1 MEAGAQR
8 ERVEELVRLLKE
20 EPASPLYTEL
30 AELLLAAG
38 EVQRAQKICERGLGF
53 RPDYPQGHYVYGVV
67 LIKAGNI
74 QEGLAALERAALL
87 ASTDAKFQK
96 KIGQFLLDSGYF
108 VQAQPYLQRAGELGE
123 PLDDLTRHD
132 LAAAAGAPAVTE
144 QEPAQEVPSEENLD
158 SGSVETEEQ
167 EWEMIGSEPGRQA
180 WPDWDSQPPPPEDA
194 LAVPSLDDDQEE
206 GEPPTVYQPNL
217 ALLAKATAH
226 ADTANEPPKTVLDPQ
241 AGLRSAVENAID
253 QAVKPAPVTGG
264 GAHGSGEPPPW
275 ASAPVQTEVKL
286 EPPTMFEGAQKP
298 APQPLP
304 PPTVYSTSPGGAVA
318 PIEQAAAA
326 PEEPVSYLKVF
337 LVLLPFL
344 LGGLALGGYFAWQKL
359 QAGKINNLLEQAR
372 LSIRLDSLLG
382 YGEARL
388 ILQNALAID
397 AQHPEAR
404 AMLAL
409 VDARLHDEFGPNLQL
424 AQEAGTLLGEGE
436 PSEELA
442 PYILWAA
449 YHLGRKDGLGQ
460 RVEAAVARQ
469 EKAELYE
476 LAARLEQEQGK
487 TQEARRWLEKAVNKQ
502 ADHVRSLY
510 SLAMLDLQEGRR
522 TQAEE
527 LLGRM
532 VTVQALHPPA
542 LLALAELLLE
552 KNGSQDLARKYLERV
567 SEGIPQVSSLHK
579 ARAHALLARLAFD
592 QFDNQRALLQV
603 RAARQLMEERADFLL
618 ELAELCLKYNHA
630 GEAEDLARAV
640 IKQQPEN
647 VRPVLLL
654 AEAEIEKE
662 RFAEAL
668 KNLETLIGKKV
679 PAGPYLLL
687 RGQALIGQE
696 RWAEAIG
703 DLGAVR
709 ESAAE
714 YGAASLWL
722 LLATYHAGDR
732 KEATVRLKRLLG
744 KTQMPALAQWIMGE
758 FWLDQGMKNAA
769 ASAFQQA
776 VKQDPRFYRAY
787 WRLSQ
792 MAEQR
797 GQQEEALNFARQALR
812 ANPYHPPSA
821 LLVGRLLLEKHE
833 ADAALKIYAELIKQA
848 PELWEAYAGLAEALL
863 QTGNLDKAL
872 LASSK
877 AAAGNKESWWIAY
890 IHGRVLLA
898 KGSFR
903 QAVGFLTRAEKQ
915 QERNPQVL
923 ADLGLALLG
932 SRSLEQ
938 AEKKLQASL
947 RLKPLAR
954 AQEGLARLKKIKGKW
969 EEAARAFEKAARLY
983 AREETNCESSRRL
996 YLEAGHAWIKD
1007 RSGGRFAQARR
1018 LYRLAAACRQEK
1030 DTEALYYLATAWD
1043 REDKLEAARAAYQKV
1058 LDLDPAYPDALYRL
1072 GLLEYD
1078 DRREQRARELLER
1091 YLATNPQGEQAREA
1105 KKILNKIS
1113 RGQK

>member
-1 MEAGAQR
+1 MEAGPQR
-8 ERVEELVRLLKE
+8 ERVEELVHLLE
-20 EPASPLYTEL
+20 QEPASPLFTEL

-38 EVQRAQKICERGLGF
+38 EAARAQKICERGLGF

-67 LIKAGNI
+67 LIRAGNI

-87 ASTDAKFQK
+87 ASTDARFQK
-96 KIGQFLLDSGYF
+96 KIGQFLLDSGLF

-132 LAAAAGAPAVTE
+132 LAAAGEPAAAGP
-144 QEPAQEVPSEENLD
+144 EPAQQVPAGENLD
-158 SGSVETEEQ
+158 SGSLEKEEQ

-180 WPDWDSQPPPPEDA
+180 WPDWDSQPPPAEDA
-194 LAVPSLDDDQEE
+194 LAGPPLDEDQEE

-217 ALLAKATAH
+217 ALLAKATAQ
-226 ADTANEPPKTVLDPQ
+226 AETASEPPRTVLDPR

-253 QAVKPAPVTGG
+253 QVVQSAPATGG
-264 GAHGSGEPPPW
+264 AAVGGSEPPPW
-275 ASAPVQTEVKL
+275 ASAPVQTVAKL
-286 EPPTMFEGAQKP
+286 EPPTMFEGAQNP
-298 APQPLP
+298 APQPQP
-304 PPTVYSTSPGGAVA
+304 PPTVYSISPGGAVA
-318 PIEQAAAA
+318 PLVQAATAV
-326 PEEPVSYLKVF
+326 EEPVSYLKVF

-359 QAGKINNLLEQAR
+359 QTGKINNLLEQAR

-388 ILQNALAID
+388 VLQNALAID
-397 AQHPEAR
+397 AQHPAAR

-424 AQEAGTLLGEGE
+424 AQEAGSMLGEGE
-436 PSEELA
+436 LPEELA
-442 PYILWAA
+442 PYVLWAE
-449 YHLGRKDGLGQ
+449 YHLGRKDGLGR
-460 RVEAAVARQ
+460 RVAAAVARAGQ
-469 EKAELYE
+469 TELYE
-476 LAARLEQEQGK
+476 LAARLAQEQGK
-487 TQEARRWLEKAVNKQ
+487 MQEAHRWLEKAVGTQ
-502 ADHVRSLY
+502 ADDVRSLY
-510 SLAMLDLQEGRR
+510 SLAMLELQEGRR
-522 TQAEE
+522 AQAEE
-527 LLGRM
+527 LLGKA
-532 VTVQALHPPA
+532 VALQALHPPA

-567 SEGIPQVSSLHK
+567 SEGIPQVSSRHK
-579 ARAHALLARLAFD
+579 ARAHALLARLAFE

-603 RAARQLMEERADFLL
+603 RAARQLVEDRPDFLL

-640 IKQQPEN
+640 IKQQPEE

-662 RFAEAL
+662 RFAESL
-668 KNLETLIGKKV
+668 KTLEVLIGKKV

-687 RGQALIGQE
+687 RGQALVGQG

-703 DLGAVR
+703 DLGSVR
-709 ESAAE
+709 ESATE

-722 LLATYHAGDR
+722 LLATYHAGDK
-732 KEATVRLKRLLG
+732 KEAAARLKGLLG
-744 KTQMPALAQWIMGE
+744 KTEMPALAQWIMGE

-769 ASAFQQA
+769 ASAFRQA
-776 VKQDPRFYRAY
+776 VKHDPRFYRAH
-787 WRLSQ
+787 WRLAQ
-792 MAEQR
+792 LAEQR
-797 GQQEEALNFARQALR
+797 GQGEEALNFARQALR

-821 LLVGRLLLEKHE
+821 LLVGRLLLERRE
-833 ADAALKIYAELIKQA
+833 ADAALKIYAELVKQA
-848 PELWEAYAGLAEALL
+848 PDLWEAYAGLAEALL
-863 QTGNLDKAL
+863 QTGNIDKAL

-877 AAAGNKESWWIAY
+877 AVAGDKDSWWIAY

-898 KGSFR
+898 KGTFR
-903 QAVGFLTRAEKQ
+903 QAAAFLTRAEKQ
-915 QERNPQVL
+915 QDRNPQVL

-947 RLKPLAR
+947 RQKPLAR
-954 AQEGLARLKKIKGKW
+954 AQEGLARLKKIKRRW

-983 AREETNCESSRRL
+983 AREETGCESSRRL
-996 YLEAGHAWIKD
+996 YLEAGHAWLKD
-1007 RSGGRFAQARR
+1007 RSAGRFAQARR
-1018 LYRLAAACRQEK
+1018 LYRMAAACRQEK
-1030 DTEALYYLATAWD
+1030 DAEALYYLATAWD
-1043 REDKLEAARAAYQKV
+1043 REDKLEAARAAYQKA
-1058 LDLDPAYPDALYRL
+1058 LDVDPAYPDALFRL

-1078 DRREQRARELLER
+1078 DRQDEKARALLER
-1091 YLATNPQGEQAREA
+1091 YLAANPQGEQAREA